1 MPQSLSSILIH
12 LVFST
17 KNRQPLINP
26 DMERELYRYMATVF
40 KNAGCPSLAIDGT
53 EDHLHILFVL
63 SRTKTVADVVEEI
76 KTSSSRW
83 IKEKGPIYRH
93 FQWQTGYGAFSIGQS
108 QVPSV
113 KNYLKRQ
120 KEHHRKRS
128 FQDEMRLLLAKYEVK
143 YEEKYVWD

>member
-17 KNRQPLINP
+17 KNRQPLIKP
-26 DMERELYRYMATVF
+26 DIERELYRYMATVF
-40 KNAGCPSLAIDGT
+40 KNAGCSSLAIDGT

-63 SRTKTVADVVEEI
+63 SRTKTVAEVVEEI
-76 KTSSSRW
+76 KTSTSRW
-83 IKEKGPIYRH
+83 IKEKGSIYRH

-143 YEEKYVWD
+143 YDEKYVWD